1 MNNYKSYWDDIP
13 IEVIDII
20 KEYTRHPI
28 IDVIDEC
35 VQWMENV
42 LSKDSALLRSV
53 HGDDGPRSLSY
64 YLDDVD
70 DDIASDE
77 YMCTIAPFVRNNH
90 PLRGGR
96 ERRPTNLL
104 CGADAGLCE
113 IYKFRET
120 KYTKFRLRRL
130 LYRSLYNTDILIS
143 KKERVTQAHRRR
155 RKRRRE
161 SEKNYYVYY
170 DDDRLLNLVRQERE
184 IKYMINHYWSI
195 QKWSCSIRR

>member
-13 IEVIDII
+13 TDVIDII

-35 VQWMENV
+35 VQWMKNV
-42 LSKDSALLRSV
+42 LSKDAALLRSV
-53 HGDDGPRSLSY
+53 HGDDGPRSFSY

-77 YMCTIAPFVRNNH
+77 YMCTIAPFVRSNH
-90 PLRGGR
+90 PLRGGQDG
-96 ERRPTNLL
+96 RPANLFG
-104 CGADAGLCE
+104 GADAGLCE

-143 KKERVTQAHRRR
+143 KKERVSKLARRR

-170 DDDRLLNLVRQERE
+170 DNDRLLNLVRQERE
-184 IKYMINHYWSI
+184 IKYMINHYWST
-195 QKWSCSIRR
+195 QKWSFSNRR

>member
-13 IEVIDII
+13 TDVIDII

-35 VQWMENV
+35 VQWMKNV
-42 LSKDSALLRSV
+42 LSKDAALLRSV
-53 HGDDGPRSLSY
+53 HGDDGPRSFSY

-77 YMCTIAPFVRNNH
+77 YMCTIAPIVRSNH
-90 PLRGGR
+90 PLRGGQDG
-96 ERRPTNLL
+96 RPANLFG
-104 CGADAGLCE
+104 GADAGLCE

-143 KKERVTQAHRRR
+143 KKERVSKLARRR

-170 DDDRLLNLVRQERE
+170 DNVVRQERE
-184 IKYMINHYWSI
+184 IKYMINHYWST
-195 QKWSCSIRR
+195 QKWSCSNRR

>member
-13 IEVIDII
+13 TDVIDII

-35 VQWMENV
+35 VQWMKNV
-42 LSKDSALLRSV
+42 LSKDAALLRSV
-53 HGDDGPRSLSY
+53 HGDDGPRSFSY

-77 YMCTIAPFVRNNH
+77 YMCTIAPFVRSNH
-90 PLRGGR
+90 PLRGGQDG
-96 ERRPTNLL
+96 RPANLFG
-104 CGADAGLCE
+104 GADAGLCE

-143 KKERVTQAHRRR
+143 KKERVSKLARRR

-170 DDDRLLNLVRQERE
+170 DNDRLLNLVRQERE
-184 IKYMINHYWSI
+184 IKYMINHGL
-195 QKWSCSIRR
+195 QTTD

>member
-13 IEVIDII
+13 TDVIDII

-35 VQWMENV
+35 VQWMKNV
-42 LSKDSALLRSV
+42 LSKDAALLRSV
-53 HGDDGPRSLSY
+53 HGDDGPRSFSY

-77 YMCTIAPFVRNNH
+77 YMCTIAPFVRSNH
-90 PLRGGR
+90 PSRGGQDGQ
-96 ERRPTNLL
+96 PANLFS
-104 CGADAGLCE
+104 GADGGLCE

-143 KKERVTQAHRRR
+143 KKERVSKLARHR

-170 DDDRLLNLVRQERE
+170 DNDRLLNLVRQERE
-184 IKYMINHYWSI
+184 IKYMINHYWST

>member
-13 IEVIDII
+13 TDVIDII

-35 VQWMENV
+35 VQWMKNV
-42 LSKDSALLRSV
+42 LSKDAALLRSV
-53 HGDDGPRSLSY
+53 HGDDGPRSFSY

-77 YMCTIAPFVRNNH
+77 YMCTIAPFVWSNH
-90 PLRGGR
+90 PLRGGQDG
-96 ERRPTNLL
+96 RPANLFG
-104 CGADAGLCE
+104 GADAGLCE

-143 KKERVTQAHRRR
+143 KKERVSKLARRR

-170 DDDRLLNLVRQERE
+170 DNDRLLNLVRQERE
-184 IKYMINHYWSI
+184 IKYMINHYWST
-195 QKWSCSIRR
+195 QKWSCSNRR

>member
-13 IEVIDII
+13 TDVIDII

-35 VQWMENV
+35 VQWMKNV
-42 LSKDSALLRSV
+42 LSKDAALLRSV
-53 HGDDGPRSLSY
+53 HGDDGPRSFSY

-77 YMCTIAPFVRNNH
+77 YMCTIAPFVRSNH
-90 PLRGGR
+90 PLRGGQDG
-96 ERRPTNLL
+96 RPANLFG
-104 CGADAGLCE
+104 GADAGLCE

-143 KKERVTQAHRRR
+143 KKERVSKLARRR

-161 SEKNYYVYY
+161 SEKNNYVYY
-170 DDDRLLNLVRQERE
+170 DNDRLLNLVRLERE
-184 IKYMINHYWSI
+184 IKYMINLYWST